1 MTKSKLKSHKKITLV
16 VITNIARH
24 NQYHCTFTI
33 PFILI
38 INHSSSPTTVILLLC
53 SFTPYCYILGSGKE
67 EVIIKNIILLVITN
81 IAAHLPYHLF
91 LLLVIVVVI
100 LPVLLLLCCFTPYCY
115 ILGSGKEE
123 VMERGAG
130 LLPDIYI
137 YIVTKMTPVYY
148 YSS

>member
-16 VITNIARH
+16 VITNIATH

-67 EVIIKNIILLVITN
+67 EVIIKNIILLAITN
-81 IAAHLPYHLF
+81 IATHNQYRCTFTISFILIIDH
-91 LLLVIVVVI
+91 IVVVI
-100 LPVLLLLCCFTPYCY
+100 LPVLLLLCSFTRYYY
-115 ILGSGKEE
+115 ILESGKEE
-123 VMERGAG
+123 VMKEVPGSCR
-130 LLPDIYI
+130 IYI
-137 YIVTKMTPVYY
+137 YIHI
-148 YSS
+148 